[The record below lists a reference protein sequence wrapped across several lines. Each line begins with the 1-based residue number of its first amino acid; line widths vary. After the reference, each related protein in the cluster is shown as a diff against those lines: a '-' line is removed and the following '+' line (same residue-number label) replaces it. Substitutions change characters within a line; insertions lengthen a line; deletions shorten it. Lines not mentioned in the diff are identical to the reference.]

1 MIDLRDEI
9 LIDFIA
15 EAEDYYQIIQQ
26 AISLLRQGQAQGG
39 VDAMLRPLHTIKGTS
54 GFIPGLEKLKTY
66 THQLEDIL
74 KQIQGRRQ
82 PLESQ
87 VVDALIRAVDEV
99 FNLLEQVKRGQGE
112 LDDQNAQ
119 EVLAALH
126 QALEGQVRGPSSGW
140 FPPRILSGE
149 SAATQNGAEGR
160 ITAAVQLGVMLVRVE
175 MPRLHLAWQCSP
187 LAEAIAK
194 ADPKYPV
201 AIDLSAV
208 RTISSTAWGEIW
220 EASMGHE
227 VTLIGLRPAVLATF
241 QAWGLDARM
250 HTFADEAAF
259 WDSQRQTR
267 NVSER
272 Q

>member
-1 MIDLRDEI
+1 MINLRDEI

-15 EAEDYYQIIQQ
+15 EAEDYYQVIQQ
-26 AISLLRQGQAQGG
+26 AMSLLRQGQTQEG

-66 THQLEDIL
+66 THLVEDIL
-74 KQIQGRRQ
+74 KQIQGKGQ

-87 VVDALIRAVDEV
+87 ATDAVIRAVDEV
-99 FNLLEQVKRGQGE
+99 FNLLEQVKRGQDE

-119 EVLAALH
+119 EVLTAL
-126 QALEGQVRGPSSGW
+126 QQVLDGPVQGPSSRW
-140 FPPRILSGE
+140 FPPRVISGQP
-149 SAATQNGAEGR
+149 AATQSGADGR
-160 ITAAVQLGVMLVRVE
+160 ITAEVQLGVMLVKVE
-175 MPRLHLAWQCSP
+175 MARLHLAWQCSP

-227 VTLIGLRPAVLATF
+227 VALIGLRPAVLATF
-241 QAWGLDARM
+241 QAWGLDSRM
-250 HTFADEAAF
+250 RTFADQPAF
-259 WDSQRQTR
+259 WDSRRETLNAGEGR
-267 NVSER
+267 
-272 Q
+272 